1 VSAAF
6 GGMPIGSLF
15 RTEGDAAEGLEV
27 SKKVEAGLMYKVKM
41 EALALCKEEMRAF
54 AECTSD
60 KTFSIPWEC
69 RSQQDAINAC
79 LQVHTQGPRLRELKR
94 EYIRGELA
102 RAGKLPVDG
111 VEVGG
116 SK

>member
-1 VSAAF
+1 M
-6 GGMPIGSLF
+6 GRMPIGSLF
-15 RTEGDAAEGLEV
+15 RTEGDEAEGLEV

-41 EALALCKEEMRAF
+41 EALALCREEMGAF
-54 AECTSD
+54 AACTSN

-69 RSQQDAINAC
+69 RAHQDAINAC

-94 EYIRGELA
+94 EYIREELR

-111 VEVGG
+111 VEVGKG
-116 SK
+116 PSS